1 MSLLDFFK
9 NKKTPEIEFAELLAI
24 FAKRYMSGDSTQKVP
39 DFILSENGEKIPV
52 DEYMASLITDK
63 FNIEKASR
71 HFHTSVDEFSGNMN
85 LLEYAMLVGHPKT
98 AEKLLKLGMPFHDSL
113 YLGSH
118 PKIIDLL
125 WDKGGK
131 EYATQHPDSDYT
143 TSPDNLHYW
152 LSNRLRDDGLD
163 GFKKLTEKC
172 KEVDGGSIDWGKVD
186 LFDLSSSLFA
196 RQDILSNNEVDS
208 AVRLLA
214 KEGAFNFR
222 QTVKLA
228 DGFEKR
234 DLLSCLVVDNPL
246 HPDELKKILSNLTGK
261 DTQAAFDHPLIV
273 NGKQYRSLTDWIGQ
287 NGDPELKNVF
297 KEFIQNNK
305 KTISYPERH
314 MRFLNNGQTGGE
326 RENINL
332 ARLTGTQR

>member
-24 FAKRYMSGDSTQKVP
+24 FAKRYISGDTTQKVP
-39 DFILSENGEKIPV
+39 DFILSEKGEKIPV
-52 DEYMASLITDK
+52 DEYMASLITNK

-71 HFHTSVDEFSGNMN
+71 HFHTSVDESYGN
-85 LLEYAMLVGHPKT
+85 LLDHAMEEGHPKT
-98 AEKLLKLGMPFHDSL
+98 AEKLLKLGMPFHDSF
-113 YLGSH
+113 YLASP

-131 EYATQHPDSDYT
+131 EYATQHCDWGNNPSL
-143 TSPDNLHYW
+143 DNLHYW
-152 LSNRLRDDGLD
+152 MSDSLYDDTDRL
-163 GFKKLTEKC
+163 KKLIEKC

-186 LFDLSSSLFA
+186 LLGLSLSLA
-196 RQDILSNNEVDS
+196 GRKDILSNNEVDS

-222 QTVKLA
+222 QTVEIA
-228 DGFEKR
+228 DRFEER
-234 DLLSCLVVDNPL
+234 DLLSSLVLHYPL
-246 HPDELKKILSNLTGK
+246 YPDELKKVLSNLTGK
-261 DTQAAFDHPLIV
+261 DTQAAFDHPLTV
-273 NGKQYRSLTDWIGQ
+273 NGKQYRSLTDWVGQ
-287 NGDPELKNVF
+287 NGNPELKNVF
-297 KEFIQNNK
+297 REFIQNNK

-332 ARLTGTQR
+332 ARRLTGIQR

>member
-24 FAKRYMSGDSTQKVP
+24 FAKRYISGDSTQKVP
-39 DFILSENGEKIPV
+39 DFILSEKGEKIPV

-71 HFHTSVDEFSGNMN
+71 HFHTSVHERYGN
-85 LLEYAMLVGHPKT
+85 LLERAMEEGHPKT

-113 YLGSH
+113 YLDSH

-131 EYATQHPDSDYT
+131 EYATQHRDSDNT
-143 TSPDNLHYW
+143 PSLDNLHYH
-152 LSNRLRDDGLD
+152 LSHRLGDDSLD

-172 KEVDGGSIDWGKVD
+172 KEVDGGSIDWRKVD
-186 LFDLSSSLFA
+186 LFSLSTSLFQ

-222 QTVKLA
+222 QTVEIA
-228 DGFEKR
+228 QGFQER
-234 DLLSCLVVDNPL
+234 DLLSSLVVDNSFP
-246 HPDELKKILSNLTGK
+246 PDEFKKILSNLTGK
-261 DTQAAFDHPLIV
+261 DTQAAFDQPLFAY
-273 NGKQYRSLTDWIGQ
+273 GKQYRSLTDWIGQ
-287 NGDPELKNVF
+287 NGNPELKNVF
-297 KEFIQNNK
+297 REFIQNNK

-332 ARLTGTQR
+332 ARLTGMQR

>member
-24 FAKRYMSGDSTQKVP
+24 FAKRSMPKYSTQKVP
-39 DFILSENGEKIPV
+39 DFILSEKGEKIPV

-71 HFHTSVDEFSGNMN
+71 HFHTSVNEFFGN
-85 LLEYAMLVGHPKT
+85 LLEHAMNVGHPKT
-98 AEKLLKLGMPFHDSL
+98 AEKLLKLGMPFDHGN
-113 YLGSH
+113 YLNSP

-131 EYATQHPDSDYT
+131 EYAIQHHGRDYS
-143 TSPDNLHYW
+143 TSLDNLHYC
-152 LSNRLRDDGLD
+152 LSDSLHDDTSDRL
-163 GFKKLTEKC
+163 KKLIEKC

-186 LFDLSSSLFA
+186 LLLVSGSFFD
-196 RQDILSNNEVDS
+196 RKDILSNNEVDS

-214 KEGAFNFR
+214 KEGAFNSR

-234 DLLSCLVVDNPL
+234 DLLSLLVVNNSL

-261 DTQAAFDHPLIV
+261 DTQAAFDQPLTV
-273 NGKQYRSLTDWIGQ
+273 EGKEYRSLTDWVGQ
-287 NGDPELKNVF
+287 NGNPELKNVF
-297 KEFIQNNK
+297 REFIQNNK

-326 RENINL
+326 RENL
-332 ARLTGTQR
+332 ARRLTGTQR

>member
-24 FAKRYMSGDSTQKVP
+24 FAKRYISGDSTQKVP
-39 DFILSENGEKIPV
+39 DFILSEKGEKIPV

-63 FNIEKASR
+63 FNIKKASR
-71 HFHTSVDEFSGNMN
+71 HFHTSVDEFSGN
-85 LLEYAMLVGHPKT
+85 LLECAMEEGHPKT
-98 AEKLLKLGMPFHDSL
+98 AEKLLKLGMPFRVSFYLDSP
-113 YLGSH
+113 

-131 EYATQHPDSDYT
+131 EYATQHRDSDNT
-143 TSPDNLHYW
+143 PSLDNLHYW
-152 LSNRLRDDGLD
+152 MSDSLEDDSLD
-163 GFKKLTEKC
+163 RFKKLFEKC
-172 KEVDGGSIDWGKVD
+172 KEVDGGSIDWRKVD
-186 LFDLSSSLFA
+186 LVSLSNALYY
-196 RQDILSNNEVDS
+196 RDDILSNNEVDS
-208 AVRLLA
+208 SVRLLA
-214 KEGAFNFR
+214 KEGAFNSR
-222 QTVKLA
+222 QTVKLR

-234 DLLSCLVVDNPL
+234 DLLSLLVVDDSL
-246 HPDELKKILSNLTGK
+246 HPDKLKKILSNLTGK
-261 DTQAAFDHPLIV
+261 DTQEAFGHPLFV